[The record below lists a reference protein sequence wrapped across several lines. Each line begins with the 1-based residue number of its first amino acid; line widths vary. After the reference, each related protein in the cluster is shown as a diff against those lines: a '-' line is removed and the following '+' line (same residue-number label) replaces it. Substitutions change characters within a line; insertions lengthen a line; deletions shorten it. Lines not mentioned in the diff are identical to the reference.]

1 MSGLYGRIFQVYLGA
16 SRVKDRHKIGEDG
29 G

>member
-1 MSGLYGRIFQVYLGA
+1 MSGLYGRISQVCLGA
-16 SRVKDRHKIGEDG
+16 SRVKDRCKIGEDG